1 MLHRVR
7 NCKYTTPQPVQIPA
21 EVDRERDNVV
31 TGGTFGC
38 NIKQLDSQLG
48 TDNYSNCELVLYLCY
63 LRRVQ
68 LAIL

>member
-21 EVDRERDNVV
+21 EVDGERYNVV

-38 NIKQLDSQLG
+38 NIK
-48 TDNYSNCELVLYLCY
+48 
-63 LRRVQ
+63 
-68 LAIL
+68 